1 MSGEATDDPFR
12 PRPRIAR
19 TPVHGD
25 DAAAPSTPD
34 SIGGPHAAVL
44 SDEEARV
51 ARAVKRVAQARRDL
65 ADAMKE
71 QTSAMRALPAKQP
84 LVAPGFLPETV
95 STPTKGDDAGAATP
109 VTTPVLDW
117 RGATPPAEA
126 VARDG
131 SAELDSPADTPFVQ
145 PWAPARRLDVVSLTA
160 PPAAVDDAAAA
171 ERADGDAPAA
181 AASSGGEAKP
191 ASLLFGF
198 ELFFCYG
205 CTGEAT

>member
-25 DAAAPSTPD
+25 AAPSTPD

-95 STPTKGDDAGAATP
+95 STPTKGDDAGTATP

-126 VARDG
+126 VARDE
-131 SAELDSPADTPFVQ
+131 SAELDGSAETPFVQ
-145 PWAPARRLDVVSLTA
+145 PWAPARRLDVVSLTEEPSA
-160 PPAAVDDAAAA
+160 TVDEAA
-171 ERADGDAPAA
+171 ERADAAASPPAA
-181 AASSGGEAKP
+181 ASGEAKP
-191 ASLLFGF
+191 SSLFGF

-205 CTGEAT
+205 CTSEGT